1 MAGLSTLHNRRLQ
14 DIAILMYKVK
24 KNMCPTYISTLFE
37 QPAIKYKFALM
48 TSLYPDSSQ
57 SPLESIRS
65 GIWAQRHGAPLSS
78 VTSEKWILVCYQMT
92 ITALIALFA
101 FLNFLFLI
109 FLQDNGYICTYCIQ
123 FSRIS
128 YLLILYI
135 VFLNFLILIFCF
147 FLN

>member
-14 DIAILMYKVK
+14 DIAVLMYKVK

-37 QPAIKYKFALM
+37 QPTIKYKFALM

-101 FLNFLFLI
+101 FLNFLFLFFFFKI
-109 FLQDNGYICTYCIQ
+109 TDTLFAYTVHS
-123 FSRIS
+123 FSE
-128 YLLILYI
+128 
-135 VFLNFLILIFCF
+135 FLNSYILFF

>member
-14 DIAILMYKVK
+14 DIAVLMYKVK

-101 FLNFLFLI
+101 FLNFLFFFFFKI
-109 FLQDNGYICTYCIQ
+109 TDTFVHIVYSSPEFPICLYCTQ
-123 FSRIS
+123 F
-128 YLLILYI
+128 
-135 VFLNFLILIFCF
+135 FLIS
-147 FLN
+147 